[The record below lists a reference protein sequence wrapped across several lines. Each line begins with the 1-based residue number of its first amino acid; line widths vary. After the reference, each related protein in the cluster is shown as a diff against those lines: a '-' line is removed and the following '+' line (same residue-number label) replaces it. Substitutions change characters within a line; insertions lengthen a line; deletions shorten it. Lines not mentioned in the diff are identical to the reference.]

1 MAKFK
6 LDINALVPKVTCP
19 NCGMRYPFNASL
31 CPECGEPK
39 PEKERGEGKLGKL
52 KLRFPSRAAAGT
64 ASFMEGTAEK
74 AGAILNGRWQ
84 LMFALILA
92 AAVLLAVVVL
102 AVNGDAPGVGTPA
115 KQQGSTVS
123 VESQGS
129 AITIS
134 DTYLPTPSPSPEP
147 TPEVVQNPI
156 TSMEIVFLN
165 NAIGPDVTLNKDGQ
179 LSLQL
184 ELRTFPQ
191 NAQVTQTWSSSNE
204 KILTVDNTGLVTV
217 VGVDPVNGSN
227 ATIKVECGGLEASV
241 IIRVP
246 QYQAQHLKANQF
258 NMG

>member
-6 LDINALVPKVTCP
+6 LDINALLPKVQCP
-19 NCGMRYPFNASL
+19 SCGASYPFNAKL

-39 PEKERGEGKLGKL
+39 PEKAKGEKKL
-52 KLRFPSRAAAGT
+52 KVRFPGRAAAST
-64 ASFMEGTAEK
+64 ASTMEGTAER

-115 KQQGSTVS
+115 RQQSAAVPGNAQGSTIS
-123 VESQGS
+123 
-129 AITIS
+129 IS

-147 TPEVVQNPI
+147 TPTVAQNPI
-156 TSMEIVFLN
+156 TSMEITFLN
-165 NAIGPDVTLNKDGQ
+165 NGTGPDITLNKDGQ
-179 LSLQL
+179 IAIQL

-191 NAQVTQTWSSSNE
+191 NAEVSQKWSSSNE
-204 KILTVDNTGLVTV
+204 NILTVDDTGFVQV

-227 ATIKVECGGLEASV
+227 ATIKVECGGLEASL

-258 NMG
+258 NAP